1 MSDNKELMQS
11 DNKFAFAHK
20 DERLHDTKFETRPIS
35 YFEDCLRRFLQN
47 KASVVAF
54 IIILLIS
61 LFAIV
66 EPIIDPKNYVD
77 PIAYQDGFKSKFD
90 SVLPK
95 LFDDAD
101 GFWDGTYT
109 EVLTEKEYKLAS
121 VTDANHP
128 RVEKIGE
135 EVVENILIGNQT
147 RYIVRRDSYAIGCKV
162 LELSPADYEE
172 LIEFNN
178 EKVEAG
184 KPSVIKPL
192 LNYTKFENKTETDPE
207 KQGYLY
213 KLSLQLASEGVAPD
227 VVSKIIDNLE
237 DEYSKN
243 SHYFKLIPVK
253 NSEGRYSD
261 TDFEIYYND
270 KNELEDVYLRDSNG
284 ELVYSKII
292 NDRYTVRVDY
302 FDYFELEYGFEAKF
316 LFGTNASGQDI
327 CLRLA
332 KGCGFS
338 LLLGVGV
345 SLVNFLIGLI
355 WGAIAGYYGGTTD
368 LIMERFTD
376 IIANV
381 PSIIIMSL
389 TQVGL
394 VGNNSL
400 QLSPIVKILIA
411 VLIGFVYN
419 GWVGVSSTTRMQFYR
434 FKGQEYVLASRT
446 LGATDARLIFQHIL
460 PNAIGTLVTSCVL
473 MIPGVIFSETSL
485 SYLGIIDFSS
495 GGISSIGAL
504 LNEGQTAGIGAYP
517 HIIFFPALVI
527 SLLMISFNLFGNG
540 LRDAF
545 NTTLRGS
552 ED

>member
-1 MSDNKELMQS
+1 M
-11 DNKFAFAHK
+11 
-20 DERLHDTKFETRPIS
+20 I
-35 YFEDCLRRFLQN
+35 
-47 KASVVAF
+47 
-54 IIILLIS
+54 
-61 LFAIV
+61 
-66 EPIIDPKNYVD
+66 
-77 PIAYQDGFKSKFD
+77 FD
-90 SVLPK
+90 
-95 LFDDAD
+95 
-101 GFWDGTYT
+101 
-109 EVLTEKEYKLAS
+109 
-121 VTDANHP
+121 
-128 RVEKIGE
+128 
-135 EVVENILIGNQT
+135 
-147 RYIVRRDSYAIGCKV
+147 
-162 LELSPADYEE
+162 
-172 LIEFNN
+172 
-178 EKVEAG
+178 
-184 KPSVIKPL
+184 
-192 LNYTKFENKTETDPE
+192 
-207 KQGYLY
+207 YL
-213 KLSLQLASEGVAPD
+213 
-227 VVSKIIDNLE
+227 
-237 DEYSKN
+237 
-243 SHYFKLIPVK
+243 
-253 NSEGRYSD
+253 
-261 TDFEIYYND
+261 
-270 KNELEDVYLRDSNG
+270 
-284 ELVYSKII
+284 
-292 NDRYTVRVDY
+292 
-302 FDYFELEYGFEAKF
+302 DYFELEYGFEARF

-446 LGATDARLIFQHIL
+446 LGATDGRLIFQHIL